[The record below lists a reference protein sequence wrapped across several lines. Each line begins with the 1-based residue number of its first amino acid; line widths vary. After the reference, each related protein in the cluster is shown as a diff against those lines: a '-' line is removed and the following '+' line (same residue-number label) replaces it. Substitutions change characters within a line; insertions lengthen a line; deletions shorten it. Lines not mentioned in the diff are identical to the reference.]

1 MREDFI
7 FLIIT
12 GLVVGFL
19 MGWGVLSLYHSQDE
33 CSYEK
38 LYMYAPET
46 LYTPDPKLF
55 ATELDYFR
63 AAVRYADHGT
73 WATLPDGAKCTL

>member
-1 MREDFI
+1 MRNDFI
-7 FLIIT
+7 LLTII

-19 MGWGVLSLYHSQDE
+19 MGGRVLSLYHSQDE

-46 LYTPDPKLF
+46 LYAPEPRLF
-55 ATELDYFR
+55 STELDYFR
-63 AAVRYADHGT
+63 AAVQYADHGT
-73 WATLPDGAKCTL
+73 WATLPDGTICTL